1 MQATTLVVEL
11 MILKSNIIKITT
23 VATGLLSVKS
33 IKQYQSIAPDL
44 VAPILEVKSK
54 LTLPIH

>member
-1 MQATTLVVEL
+1 

-54 LTLPIH
+54 LILPIH